1 MEKSDCGI
9 KADLLITGASQLVT
23 LAGPPGPRRG
33 DAMREIG
40 VIKNGALAALG
51 KKIVAVG
58 ESGDVANEISL
69 EPGGRVVDAGGRV
82 VMPGFVDA
90 HTHPVYSGSRE
101 HELPLKLAGRSYLE
115 ILKAGGGILSTVRAT
130 HSASREELSEQTAR
144 RLDLLLEHGVTTAE
158 AKSGYG
164 LSLEHEIK
172 SLEVLR
178 DLDRLHPVDLVPT
191 FMGAHA
197 VPAEY
202 KENPGRYV
210 DLVAGEMLPAVA
222 SAGLAEYCDVFCEEG
237 VFDIEQSE
245 KILRTGL
252 TLGLKPRLHA
262 DELADTGGAA
272 LAARL
277 GAVTADHLLFASDQG
292 IEAMAEAGVMA
303 VLLPCTSFNLA
314 TGRYARARR
323 MIESNLAV
331 AISTD
336 CNPGS
341 SPTQSMQLAITLACL
356 YLRMTPEEAITAA
369 TINGAWAA
377 GRGHLVGSL
386 EPGKLADVLIIDAPN
401 YLHLPYHFGVNLVH
415 SVYKRGT
422 LVYSRPRIKRDS
434 KEVVIHGQTALN
446 GCNRFYR

>member
-1 MEKSDCGI
+1 M
-9 KADLLITGASQLVT
+9 ITGASQLVT

-33 DAMREIG
+33 MAMRDLG
-40 VIKNGALAALG
+40 VIENGALAARG
-51 KKIVAVG
+51 EKIVAAG
-58 ESGDVANEISL
+58 PAADVVKKIEML
-69 EPGGRVVDAGGRV
+69 PGGKVVDAGGRV

-90 HTHPVYSGSRE
+90 HTHPVYAGSRE
-101 HELPLKLAGRSYLE
+101 HELSLKLEGKSYLE

-130 HSASREELSEQTAR
+130 RSASGDMLMEQTAR
-144 RLDLLLEHGVTTAE
+144 RLDLLLEHGVTCAE

-164 LSLEHEIK
+164 LSLEHEVR

-178 DLDRLHPVDLVPT
+178 ELDRTHPLDLVPT

-197 VPAEY
+197 VPPEFSG
-202 KENPGRYV
+202 NPGRYV
-210 DLVAGEMLPAVA
+210 DAVVEEMIPAVA
-222 SAGLAEYCDVFCEEG
+222 SAGLARYCDVFCEEG
-237 VFDIEQSE
+237 VFDIAQSE
-245 KILRTGL
+245 RILRAGMEKGL
-252 TLGLKPRLHA
+252 LPRLHA

-277 GAVTADHLLFASDQG
+277 GAVTADHLLFASDEG
-292 IEAMAEAGVMA
+292 IKAMAGAGVMA

-314 TGRYARARR
+314 AGRYARARK
-323 MIESNLAV
+323 MLDAGLAV

-356 YLRMTPEEAITAA
+356 YLRMTPEEAVTAA
-369 TINGAWAA
+369 TINGAWAVGKGGLA
-377 GRGHLVGSL
+377 GSL

-415 SVYKRGT
+415 SVYKRGS
-422 LVYSRPRIKRDS
+422 LVYSRSGVRRNL
-434 KEVVIHGQTALN
+434 EEA
-446 GCNRFYR
+446 R

>member
-1 MEKSDCGI
+1 MKGSEGVI

-23 LAGPPGPRRG
+23 LAGPRGPRRG
-33 DAMREIG
+33 EAMREIG
-40 VIKNGALAALG
+40 VIENGALAAMG
-51 KKIVAVG
+51 EKIVAVG
-58 ESGDVANEISL
+58 TVKDVQSAIGL
-69 EPGGRVVDAGGRV
+69 VPGGRVVDAGGKV

-90 HTHPVYSGSRE
+90 HTHPVYAGSRE

-115 ILKAGGGILSTVRAT
+115 ILKAGGGILSTVRDT
-130 HSASREELSEQTAR
+130 RSASREDLLEQTAR

-164 LSLEHEIK
+164 LSLEHELK

-178 DLDRLHPVDLVPT
+178 ELDRLHPVDLAPT

-197 VPAEY
+197 VPPEY
-202 KENPGRYV
+202 RDNPGRYV
-210 DLVAGEMLPAVA
+210 DLVAGEMIPAVA

-237 VFDIEQSE
+237 VFDTEQSE
-245 KILRTGL
+245 KILRAGMDR
-252 TLGLKPRLHA
+252 GLKPRLHA
-262 DELADTGGAA
+262 DELADTGGAD

-277 GAVTADHLLFASDQG
+277 GAVTADHLLFASGQG
-292 IEAMAEAGVMA
+292 IEAMAQAGVMA

-314 TGRYARARR
+314 AGRYARARK
-323 MIESNLAV
+323 MIEANLAV

-356 YLRMTPEEAITAA
+356 YLGMTPEEAVTAA

-377 GRGHLVGSL
+377 GRGHLAGSL

-422 LVYSRPRIKRDS
+422 LVYSCPRVKRDS
-434 KEVVIHGQTALN
+434 KEAW
-446 GCNRFYR
+446 

>member
-1 MEKSDCGI
+1 MKGNNGGI

-33 DAMREIG
+33 RSMQDIG
-40 VIKNGALAALG
+40 VIENGALAALG
-51 KKIVAVG
+51 EKIVAVG
-58 ESGDVANEISL
+58 TSAEVKERVIL
-69 EPGGRVVDAGGRV
+69 EDGSQVVDAGGRV
-82 VMPGFVDA
+82 VMPGFVDP
-90 HTHPVYSGSRE
+90 HTHPVYAGSRE
-101 HELPLKLAGRSYLE
+101 HELALKLAGRSYLE
-115 ILKAGGGILSTVRAT
+115 ILKSGGGILSTVRAT
-130 HSASREELSEQTAR
+130 RAASREDLAEQTAR

-164 LSLEHEIK
+164 LSLEHEIR

-178 DLDRLHPVDLVPT
+178 ELNRRHPVDLIPT

-197 VPAEY
+197 VPPEY
-202 KENPGRYV
+202 RDNPGRYV
-210 DLVAGEMLPAVA
+210 DLVIGEMIPAVA
-222 SAGLAEYCDVFCEEG
+222 SDGLAEYCDVFCEEG
-237 VFDIEQSE
+237 VFDTEQSE
-245 KILRTGL
+245 KILCAGL
-252 TLGLKPRLHA
+252 ALGLKPRIHA

-292 IEAMAEAGVMA
+292 IEALAEAGVMA

-314 TGRYARARR
+314 SGRYARARK
-323 MIESNLAV
+323 MLEANLAV

-369 TINGAWAA
+369 TLNGAWAVGMGNLA
-377 GRGHLVGSL
+377 GSL

-401 YLHLPYHFGVNLVH
+401 YLHLPYHFGVNLIH
-415 SVYKRGT
+415 SVFKRGT
-422 LVYSRPRIKRDS
+422 LVYSRSRVRRNS
-434 KEVVIHGQTALN
+434 KEAW
-446 GCNRFYR
+446 R

>member
-1 MEKSDCGI
+1 MAYDGI
-9 KADLLITGASQLVT
+9 PKADLLITGASQLVT

-33 DAMREIG
+33 KAMRDLG
-40 VIKNGALAALG
+40 VIEGGALAALG
-51 KKIVAVG
+51 EKIVAVG
-58 ESGDVANEISL
+58 AAGEVAGNVSIV
-69 EPGGRVVDAGGRV
+69 PGGRVVDVGGRV

-90 HTHPVYSGSRE
+90 HTHPVYAGSRE
-101 HELPLKLAGRSYLE
+101 HELSLKLAGKSYLE

-130 HSASREELSEQTAR
+130 RSASGDELLRQTAR

-164 LSLEHEIK
+164 LSLDHEIR

-178 DLDRLHPVDLVPT
+178 DLNRTHPVDLVPT

-197 VPAEY
+197 VPPEFSGQ
-202 KENPGRYV
+202 PGRYV
-210 DLVAGEMLPAVA
+210 NLVVEEMLPAVA

-237 VFDIEQSE
+237 VFDTAQSE
-245 KILRTGL
+245 WILRSGMS
-252 TLGLKPRLHA
+252 LGLRPRLHA

-277 GAVTADHLLFASDQG
+277 GAVTADHLLFASDEG
-292 IEAMAEAGVMA
+292 LAAMSKAGVMA

-314 TGRYARARR
+314 AGRYARAGK
-323 MIESNLAV
+323 MLEAGLAV

-369 TINGAWAA
+369 TINGACAV
-377 GRGHLVGSL
+377 GRDHLVGSL

-415 SVYKRGT
+415 SVYKKGC
-422 LVYSRPRIKRDS
+422 LVHSRSGVRNNF
-434 KEVVIHGQTALN
+434 KEAK
-446 GCNRFYR
+446 

>member
-1 MEKSDCGI
+1 MGYDGI
-9 KADLLITGASQLVT
+9 LKADLLITGASQLVT

-33 DAMREIG
+33 KAMRDLG
-40 VIKNGALAALG
+40 VIEGGALAALG
-51 KKIVAVG
+51 EKIVAVG
-58 ESGDVANEISL
+58 AAGDVAGNVSMV
-69 EPGGRVVDAGGRV
+69 PGGRVVDVDGRV

-90 HTHPVYSGSRE
+90 HTHPVYAGSRE
-101 HELPLKLAGRSYLE
+101 HELSLKLAGKSYLE

-130 HSASREELSEQTAR
+130 RSASGDELLRQTTR

-164 LSLEHEIK
+164 LSLDHEIR
-172 SLEVLR
+172 SLKVLR
-178 DLDRLHPVDLVPT
+178 DLNRTHPVDLVPT

-197 VPAEY
+197 VPPEFSGR
-202 KENPGRYV
+202 PGRYV
-210 DLVAGEMLPAVA
+210 NLVVEEMLPAVA

-237 VFDIEQSE
+237 VFDTAQSE
-245 KILRTGL
+245 WILRSGMS
-252 TLGLKPRLHA
+252 LGLRPRLHA

-277 GAVTADHLLFASDQG
+277 GAVTADHLLFASDEG
-292 IEAMAEAGVMA
+292 LAAMSKAGVMA

-314 TGRYARARR
+314 AGRYARAGK
-323 MIESNLAV
+323 MLEAGLAV

-369 TINGAWAA
+369 TINGACAV
-377 GRGHLVGSL
+377 GRDHLVGSL

-415 SVYKRGT
+415 SVYKKGC
-422 LVYSRPRIKRDS
+422 LVHSRSGVRNNF
-434 KEVVIHGQTALN
+434 KEAK
-446 GCNRFYR
+446 